1 MVHESSTET
10 AKPEAPTN
18 DDYACGNKNVYELKL
33 KQTA

>member
-18 DDYACGNKNVYELKL
+18 DDYACGNKQMRIV
-33 KQTA
+33 